1 MASPCASVRGRGLD
15 TAVARL
21 EYRDVA
27 KRFPDVGIHALT
39 AFNLEVPDGA
49 FVVMLGPSGCGKT
62 TALRVLAGLEA
73 PTEGAVFIGD
83 RDVTPLPPRNR
94 DVAMVFQSYALYPH
108 MSIAD
113 NIGYPLRIRKVP
125 KADRK
130 AAVERAAMALEIE
143 PLLDRLPKQLSGG
156 QRQRVA
162 LARAIVRSPAAFLM
176 DEPLSNLD
184 ATLRTAMRA
193 EIKRLQKEL
202 ETTMVYVTHDQAEAM
217 TMADLIV
224 VMNAG
229 EVQQV
234 DRPNDVYE
242 RPANRFVA
250 TFLGNPPMNIIAGA
264 IDADSRSFVSGGAR
278 LPVGD
283 NVMRLSEGQGPLE
296 MGIRPEDLSLRDP
309 NPQECL
315 CGEVYVVEPTGT
327 ETLVYVDVNGE
338 RVVARGPRD
347 WTAEIG
353 TPVGL
358 AVDLSRAVFFS
369 VNGAGAAS
377 TSKWPD
383 RSMGRDERL
392 GTLH

>member
-1 MASPCASVRGRGLD
+1 
-15 TAVARL
+15 VAQL
-21 EYRDVA
+21 QYRDVV
-27 KRFPDVGIHALT
+27 KRFPDVGVDALK

-73 PTEGAVFIGD
+73 PTAGSVFIGNQ
-83 RDVTPLPPRNR
+83 DVTPLPPRDR
-94 DVAMVFQSYALYPH
+94 DVAMVFQNYALYPH
-108 MSIAD
+108 LSIAD

-125 KADRK
+125 KVDRA
-130 AAVERAAMALEIE
+130 AAVERAATALEIE
-143 PLLDRLPKQLSGG
+143 SLLDRRPKQLSGG

-202 ETTMVYVTHDQAEAM
+202 DTTMVYVTHDQAEAM

-234 DRPNDVYE
+234 GRPNEVYE
-242 RPANRFVA
+242 RPVNRFVA
-250 TFLGNPPMNIIAGA
+250 TFLGNPPMNIIGGA
-264 IDADSRSFVSGGAR
+264 IDFDSRSFVSGGSR
-278 LPVGD
+278 FPVGD
-283 NVMRLSEGQGPLE
+283 DVMNLSGGHRRLEL
-296 MGIRPEDLSLRDP
+296 GIRPEDLALRNP
-309 NPQECL
+309 NPRECL

-327 ETLVYVDVNGE
+327 ETLVYVDVDGE

-358 AVDLSRAVFFS
+358 TVDLSRAVFFS

-383 RSMGRDERL
+383 GSTGRDTRL